1 MAAVGDQLTTP
12 ESGWRRYDDTHVGLK
27 YTGSWT
33 TPSPSNIG
41 YYGGSIRVTS
51 RAVDNN
57 YVTFSFY
64 GTKLRIISDFY
75 EHRHSN
81 NAITIDGVTETY
93 SAFRA
98 VGSPSLQQSIVYE
111 KTGLPLAFH
120 TVTIATGHNRIN
132 FTLDAID
139 IDETGYLSGYAL
151 TATESGWKR
160 YDDSHPFVV
169 PSGNFARNS
178 TDTNF
183 HNTSAIFIQ
192 DATGEIK
199 INFYGTRFRLIGA
212 KNTNRSTN
220 VEVLIDGVL
229 DQSFSQNGALLY
241 KSLDYERS
249 GLSLGNH
256 SIIIKG
262 NGLYGFDAIDI
273 DDNGQLIASI
283 GSRLPTPDEWWKR
296 YDDNNSAINYEGV
309 GWISA
314 TGDPNTYAG
323 TAHYTSLN
331 GASSNRIKFN
341 FYGTKLRIIDLYWT
355 NRVNNVTIE
364 IDGKFSTW
372 NPNNS
377 ANKYQVLVFEV
388 SGLTKGLHEV
398 KLSTTSSSGTFSL
411 DAIDIDLDGRLF
423 HPDEVTSVTE
433 LEIGKRIRCHY
444 QTSVAN
450 NVGLFSGL
458 GEQSSDLI
466 PVSSSATPNGDFY
479 FIMVEDGEG
488 RKLLVADR
496 NIQHSISWDSIN
508 ANGMASGGGAPISL
522 LKTKEIATSIRLLT
536 GGINATDKDN
546 EWDKYI
552 VNSTL
557 NGEISAGSNF
567 VWNWSGA
574 ASWASTT
581 NTGGSANR
589 TGRGG
594 TGGNVGA
601 SGYNPTSYV
610 GAATATGFRPLMEIE
625 ILPMF
630 RSLIK
635 HNAEYKRFK
644 LGSSKVDKTLI
655 ITPLM
660 TSNTTPSGVTSA
672 SSIYNSSYEAW
683 RAFNGGA
690 TGTEDCWASSA
701 GSPSGHLAYKFNDIT
716 TLSMYSI
723 TSRDA
728 SDLGSAPKDW
738 TFQGS
743 NDGINWSVIHTV
755 SNSTGWSQKETR
767 QFVLDKEYS
776 YFNYRLN
783 ITSNNGLNY
792 TTVGELELIKKSIID
807 AIPSE
812 WSIISVTLPS
822 ESSFINDGMD
832 DLSVFDRK
840 KEDLIQI
847 MNANG
852 SLGSGKLF
860 KGSIDLKKYI
870 EITNVSVK

>member
-1 MAAVGDQLTTP
+1 MGLYKCKWN
-12 ESGWRRYDDTHVGLK
+12 GWWWRC
-27 YTGSWT
+27 
-33 TPSPSNIG
+33 
-41 YYGGSIRVTS
+41 
-51 RAVDNN
+51 
-57 YVTFSFY
+57 
-64 GTKLRIISDFY
+64 
-75 EHRHSN
+75 
-81 NAITIDGVTETY
+81 
-93 SAFRA
+93 
-98 VGSPSLQQSIVYE
+98 
-111 KTGLPLAFH
+111 
-120 TVTIATGHNRIN
+120 
-132 FTLDAID
+132 
-139 IDETGYLSGYAL
+139 
-151 TATESGWKR
+151 
-160 YDDSHPFVV
+160 
-169 PSGNFARNS
+169 
-178 TDTNF
+178 TNF
-183 HNTSAIFIQ
+183 
-192 DATGEIK
+192 
-199 INFYGTRFRLIGA
+199 
-212 KNTNRSTN
+212 
-220 VEVLIDGVL
+220 
-229 DQSFSQNGALLY
+229 
-241 KSLDYERS
+241 
-249 GLSLGNH
+249 
-256 SIIIKG
+256 IIK
-262 NGLYGFDAIDI
+262 D
-273 DDNGQLIASI
+273 
-283 GSRLPTPDEWWKR
+283 
-296 YDDNNSAINYEGV
+296 
-309 GWISA
+309 
-314 TGDPNTYAG
+314 
-323 TAHYTSLN
+323 
-331 GASSNRIKFN
+331 
-341 FYGTKLRIIDLYWT
+341 
-355 NRVNNVTIE
+355 
-364 IDGKFSTW
+364 
-372 NPNNS
+372 
-377 ANKYQVLVFEV
+377 
-388 SGLTKGLHEV
+388 
-398 KLSTTSSSGTFSL
+398 
-411 DAIDIDLDGRLF
+411 
-423 HPDEVTSVTE
+423 
-433 LEIGKRIRCHY
+433 
-444 QTSVAN
+444 
-450 NVGLFSGL
+450 
-458 GEQSSDLI
+458 
-466 PVSSSATPNGDFY
+466 
-479 FIMVEDGEG
+479 
-488 RKLLVADR
+488 
-496 NIQHSISWDSIN
+496 
-508 ANGMASGGGAPISL
+508 
-522 LKTKEIATSIRLLT
+522 KEISTSIRLPT

-552 VNSTL
+552 VNSAL
-557 NGEISAGSNF
+557 NGAISSGSNG

-574 ASWASTT
+574 ASWTSTT

-610 GAATATGFRPLMEIE
+610 GAAAATGFRPLMEIE

-635 HNAEYKRFK
+635 HDAEYKRFK

-672 SSIYNSSYEAW
+672 SSIYNSSYEGW

-812 WSIISVTLPS
+812 WSMISVTLPS
-822 ESSFINDGMD
+822 ESTFINDGMD

-840 KEDLIQI
+840 NVDLIQI
-847 MNANG
+847 MTANG

-870 EITNVSVK
+870 EIKNVSVK